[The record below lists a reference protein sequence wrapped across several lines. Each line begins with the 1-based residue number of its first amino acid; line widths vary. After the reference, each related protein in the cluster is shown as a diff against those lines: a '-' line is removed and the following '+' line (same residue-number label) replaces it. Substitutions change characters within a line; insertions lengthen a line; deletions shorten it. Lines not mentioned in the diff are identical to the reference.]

1 MRTPA
6 VRCRSGAG
14 SGGRSSQKDRW
25 GDSNLYLRRTRDPR
39 DGGDITLTVEHRAAP
54 AMPSVTLELAQRA
67 NALALEVV
75 ERRMPQTPA
84 PSSVDERIT
93 AGLTDVDRPAP
104 FSELRA
110 RCRVR
115 TAALYERLAARLT
128 AASTTSCSI
137 ASGHDPPTQVEHCH

>member
-1 MRTPA
+1 M
-6 VRCRSGAG
+6 
-14 SGGRSSQKDRW
+14 
-25 GDSNLYLRRTRDPR
+25 NPR

-93 AGLTDVDRPAP
+93 AALTDVDRPLP

-115 TAALYERLAARLT
+115 TATLYERLAALIAAGRLDRSEEGYRL
-128 AASTTSCSI
+128 A
-137 ASGHDPPTQVEHCH
+137 GH